1 LIDEGSNLRQ
11 HCHQPNPLREENMA
25 AKKRKAAKKAKK
37 KTAAKKAKRSKKK

>member
-1 LIDEGSNLRQ
+1 MTQDLTSGNIVINLT
-11 HCHQPNPLREENMA
+11 LTREENMA